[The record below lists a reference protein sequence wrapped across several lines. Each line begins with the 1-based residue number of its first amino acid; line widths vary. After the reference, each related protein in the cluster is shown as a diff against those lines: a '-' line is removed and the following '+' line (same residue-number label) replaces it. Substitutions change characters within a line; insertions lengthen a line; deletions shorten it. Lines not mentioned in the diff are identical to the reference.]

1 MIIGI
6 CRIEMFLPN
15 LQSLKEKRRV
25 LKSLIQRL
33 RQKYNISIAEVENQD
48 KWQRTTLAVVCVS
61 TSSRFVNKVIEQIL
75 KEIEKFNEGH
85 VINFDMEI
93 I

>member
-6 CRIEMFLPN
+6 CRIEIFLPN

-25 LKSLIQRL
+25 LKRLIQKL
-33 RQKYNISIAEVENQD
+33 RQKYNISIAEIENQD

-61 TSSRFVNKVIEQIL
+61 TSSRFVNKVIDQIL
-75 KEIEKFNEGH
+75 NEVEKFNEGH
-85 VINFDMEI
+85 IIKCEKEI